1 MYQLRTKGSTAL
13 LLIIVVSLL
22 SACGPTQA
30 AQPTSTLDPQMI
42 YTAAAQTVQAQF
54 TQAALLTP
62 SPTATQEATATLAVP
77 TIDTSLP
84 TLPGPGSVTLAPTL
98 AAPGSAI
105 VTLTLMANAL
115 PTTAPASNS
124 RVTAQW
130 VKNDPSDG
138 AVILAGTKFDIA
150 WTIKNTGTT
159 TWNTNYTYG
168 YLSGAKYFERLSYN
182 FRKEVKPG
190 EEVTILVDAVAPST
204 SGSYYTWW
212 KIKDDQG
219 NNIGDVDL
227 TITVVQPNETP
238 KTTPTT
244 AATP

>member
-1 MYQLRTKGSTAL
+1 MYQHKTKAGAAL
-13 LLIIVVSLL
+13 VLIIMASLL
-22 SACGPTQA
+22 AACGAPA
-30 AQPTSTLDPQMI
+30 AQPTSTMDPNLI

-62 SPTATQEATATLAVP
+62 SPTATEAATATLAVP

-84 TLPGPGSVTLAPTL
+84 TLPGPGSATQASTSAVAP
-98 AAPGSAI
+98 I
-105 VTLTLMANAL
+105 VTLTPMGAVQ
-115 PTTAPASNS
+115 PTSAAAPS
-124 RVTAQW
+124 RITAQW
-130 VKNDPSDG
+130 VKNDPPDG
-138 AVILAGTKFDIA
+138 TIVLAGTKFDIA

-168 YLSGAKYFERLSYN
+168 YLSGDKYFEKLTYN

-190 EEVTILVDAVAPST
+190 EEVTILVDAVAPSK

-219 NNIGDVDL
+219 TNIGDVDL

-238 KTTPTT
+238 KVTATT
-244 AATP
+244 AP

>member
-1 MYQLRTKGSTAL
+1 MYTPKTKAGTAL
-13 LLIIVVSLL
+13 LFLVLVSLL
-22 SACGPTQA
+22 AACSPGQA
-30 AQPTSTLDPQMI
+30 AQTTPTMDPNMI

-54 TQAALLTP
+54 TQNALLTP
-62 SPTATQEATATLAVP
+62 SATATQESTPTLAVP

-84 TLPGPGSVTLAPTL
+84 TLPAPGSVTQ
-98 AAPGSAI
+98 AAPGAVLPA
-105 VTLTLMANAL
+105 VTLTPMTVVQ
-115 PTTAPASNS
+115 PTSAVPS
-124 RVTAQW
+124 RITAQW
-130 VKNDPSDG
+130 VKNDPADNTI
-138 AVILAGTKFDIA
+138 VLAGTKFDIA
-150 WTIKNTGTT
+150 WTIKNIGTT
-159 TWNTNYTYG
+159 TWNTNYSYG
-168 YLSGAKYFERLSYN
+168 YLSGAKYFERLTYN

-190 EEVTILVDAVAPST
+190 EEVTILVDAIAPST